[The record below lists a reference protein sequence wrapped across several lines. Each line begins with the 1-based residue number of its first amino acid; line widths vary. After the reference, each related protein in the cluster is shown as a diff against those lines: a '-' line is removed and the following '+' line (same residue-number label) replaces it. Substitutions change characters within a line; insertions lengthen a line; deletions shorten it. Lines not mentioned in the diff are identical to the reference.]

1 MNLDIK
7 TTKWIKYMPT
17 PLNHSITVEGLYECL
32 KRIDAPNLLLIQFS
46 APWCGPCRSIQS
58 LCHEKILDLPD
69 NVHTIQLDIDAHM
82 DLYMFLKKKK
92 MLKGIPSLLVWYPCE
107 DRDMDVWYIPSDSV
121 LSSNLSDVNAF
132 FVRCKE
138 KAKQLCK

>member
-1 MNLDIK
+1 MTIK
-7 TTKWIKYMPT
+7 KCKDCKKVLRIYSRGLCTTCYQRLRRLGKLGKYK
-17 PLNHSITVEGLYECL
+17 SVRVI
-32 KRIDAPNLLLIQFS
+32 R
-46 APWCGPCRSIQS
+46 W
-58 LCHEKILDLPD
+58 
-69 NVHTIQLDIDAHM
+69 
-82 DLYMFLKKKK
+82 KKKK

>member
-1 MNLDIK
+1 
-7 TTKWIKYMPT
+7 
-17 PLNHSITVEGLYECL
+17 
-32 KRIDAPNLLLIQFS
+32 
-46 APWCGPCRSIQS
+46 
-58 LCHEKILDLPD
+58 
-69 NVHTIQLDIDAHM
+69 
-82 DLYMFLKKKK
+82 

>member
-1 MNLDIK
+1 
-7 TTKWIKYMPT
+7 MPT

-32 KRIDAPNLLLIQFS
+32 KRIHVPNLLLIQFS

-69 NVHTIQLDIDAHM
+69 NVHTIQMDIDAHM

>member
-1 MNLDIK
+1 M
-7 TTKWIKYMPT
+7 
-17 PLNHSITVEGLYECL
+17 TVDGLYQL
-32 KRIDAPNLLLIQFS
+32 LMVLPPLNLLLIQFS
-46 APWCGPCRSIQS
+46 ADWCGPCRSIQS
-58 LCHEKILDLPD
+58 LCYEHILGLPD
-69 NVHTIQLDIDAHM
+69 NVHTIKIDIDKHM

-121 LSSNLSDVNAF
+121 LSSNLSDVNSF

-138 KAKQLCK
+138 KAKQLC